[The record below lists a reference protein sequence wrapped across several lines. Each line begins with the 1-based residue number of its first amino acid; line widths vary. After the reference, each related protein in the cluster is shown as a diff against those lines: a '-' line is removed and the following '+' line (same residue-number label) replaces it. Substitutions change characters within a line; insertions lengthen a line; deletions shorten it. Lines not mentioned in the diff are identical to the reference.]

1 MVDKRGGTHKKFIRG
16 QDLLR
21 LFKTRSY
28 TCKVDALGCMN
39 IQPLMYFN
47 LENVPFFNGA
57 YLITSVNH
65 SISPNHM
72 TTNFQGVRQSKYIS
86 KPNEDILADLNIDL
100 NETNKLPPF

>member
-1 MVDKRGGTHKKFIRG
+1 MMG
-16 QDLLR
+16 
-21 LFKTRSY
+21 
-28 TCKVDALGCMN
+28 CAL

-72 TTNFQGVRQSKYIS
+72 TTNFQGVRQSKFIT
-86 KPNEDILADLNIDL
+86 KPTEEIFADIDLDL
-100 NETNKLPPF
+100 NETILIPSL